1 MELAITESKYPLTF
15 HKKDAEVLGKH
26 LKNRHNVVLIGMKR
40 VGISDFLRFFL
51 YRPKIVET
59 YIGDGKKHIFIPID
73 LNDLV
78 ERELRPFWIL
88 TLKRIADTVAISIT
102 ASDEV
107 KKKMEALFLESIQTQ
122 DTFLTIDNIRKSL
135 LLLVNNGYMP
145 TLFFL
150 RFDRMKDVA
159 TPEFFANL
167 EGIKTATH
175 GQVSFVFT
183 SFRNLDVLSPYAF
196 PKASLQA
203 FAHTMYLK
211 PAAHEDVLVVY
222 KTYKDRYDLSIPE
235 TLQQSLLGLVDGY
248 GQYLHLSLIILQEKK
263 DKVPVSKEALETVL
277 LKDERIYLQS
287 EELWESLTTDEQNVL
302 QKVGKKESLSEGEKV
317 LGKYLWDCGFIQ
329 EKNTIFSPLFAYY
342 VAQKEKR
349 TLDASNTDF
358 TKKEQKLFVLLKA
371 NLNEICEREKI
382 IEGVWPEVEELGVS
396 DWAIDRLVAR
406 VRNKLKL
413 QKSGFEIQTIKT
425 RGYKLISL

>member
-1 MELAITESKYPLTF
+1 MTGIFLVVRRYSSLADALSHVALAGVSIGLLTHTQPVITTLIVTVAAAILIEYLRDQKKIFGESLLTIFLSAGLAITTLVMSRVASSTDTIFQLLFGSISTVSPQDVMITF
-15 HKKDAEVLGKH
+15 ILGLAVFFVFFVLYKELFFVSFDQDLAKSNG
-26 LKNRHNVVLIGMKR
+26 LRVRFYNV
-40 VGISDFLRFFL
+40 
-51 YRPKIVET
+51 
-59 YIGDGKKHIFIPID
+59 
-73 LNDLV
+73 
-78 ERELRPFWIL
+78 
-88 TLKRIADTVAISIT
+88 
-102 ASDEV
+102 
-107 KKKMEALFLESIQTQ
+107 
-122 DTFLTIDNIRKSL
+122 
-135 LLLVNNGYMP
+135 LLVNNGYMP

-317 LGKYLWDCGFIQ
+317 LGKYLWDCGFILTGELV
-329 EKNTIFSPLFAYY
+329 EKLM
-342 VAQKEKR
+342 
-349 TLDASNTDF
+349 
-358 TKKEQKLFVLLKA
+358 
-371 NLNEICEREKI
+371 
-382 IEGVWPEVEELGVS
+382 
-396 DWAIDRLVAR
+396 
-406 VRNKLKL
+406 
-413 QKSGFEIQTIKT
+413 
-425 RGYKLISL
+425 